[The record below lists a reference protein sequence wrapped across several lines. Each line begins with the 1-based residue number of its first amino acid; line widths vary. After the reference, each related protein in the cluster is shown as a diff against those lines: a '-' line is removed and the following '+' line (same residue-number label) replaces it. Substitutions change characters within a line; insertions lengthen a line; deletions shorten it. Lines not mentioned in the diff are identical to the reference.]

1 MSKDGKKP
9 KKGGI
14 AVVISIGGK
23 PKGAHGDEPKMK
35 PGFPIDKAQLA
46 LLKALTTEE
55 LREASRTGGIR
66 RLPGTQGALTGDVYE
81 HGRGTKD
88 ARLTGAGANRV
99 VAAQR
104 AGDADGMTMGGGR
117 WMHDGS
123 EDVMTRPQ
131 FDMGGR
137 MPKSSVMGEGA
148 DTVSGENAILQP
160 HEYDMMTELHPE
172 LRDAALADFHA
183 SHGARIQDETDPVGA
198 GTDEPH
204 SRDEDLRYLHSTIPA
219 KYRQPS
225 QRDLDYSRRFGG
237 WYDDSSA
244 NNDRLGRESG
254 RNWVEGHSPQPKL
267 IAPARDVHGLL
278 DHSQPSDSV
287 DPYDFQRQGELRR
300 TRGPHDKA
308 LADFRMGRFIYPPKA
323 SNKPESLDAERDA
336 ALKPPSADAAL
347 RETYG
352 DDRADRVA
360 VQDTIRDLSD
370 TAGMQGLKQG
380 LQEEIAHN
388 KRLMDTK
395 ERREA
400 AAKAKADAKMQQSL
414 SGDRPPPVA
423 GSAEARNF
431 SAARS
436 AQKPSNPRRGGRRR
450 FMTNAQKRNRQMRR
464 KSEPMDLAFRLLKGW
479 ADEVEPSSEDDP
491 EGRRARENDQFE
503 EFMSNLDDPEFAAD
517 VDRDP
522 EPLGDSA
529 GTATADSA
537 MVRRLIRLL
546 GENKVPG
553 MRR

>member
-1 MSKDGKKP
+1 MSKGGKKP

-66 RLPGTQGALTGDVYE
+66 RLPGTQGALTNDVYE
-81 HGRGTKD
+81 HGGGTKD

-104 AGDADGMTMGGGR
+104 DATDSLGIEHGDT
-117 WMHDGS
+117 HQY
-123 EDVMTRPQ
+123 PQ
-131 FDMGGR
+131 SDMGGR
-137 MPKSSVMGEGA
+137 MPKSSVMGEGT
-148 DTVSGENAILQP
+148 DIISGTNSILQP

-183 SHGARIQDETDPVGA
+183 SHGARIQDETDPVEI

-204 SRDEDLRYLHSTIPA
+204 SREEDLRYLHSTIPA

-225 QRDLDYSRRFGG
+225 QRDLDYSEKHGG
-237 WYDDSSA
+237 WYEGS
-244 NNDRLGRESG
+244 NDNGYRSEYSG
-254 RNWVEGHSPQPKL
+254 RWIPGHSPQPKL

-278 DHSQPSDSV
+278 DHSRSSDFV
-287 DPYDFQRQGELRR
+287 DPHDGGAHDNALSVFRLRR
-300 TRGPHDKA
+300 F
-308 LADFRMGRFIYPPKA
+308 LNSPKA
-323 SNKPESLDAERDA
+323 SHVANENKPKSLDADRDA
-336 ALKPPSADAAL
+336 ALKPPSVDAAL

-370 TAGMQGLKQG
+370 TAGVQGLKRG
-380 LQEEIAHN
+380 LEEEIAHN

-414 SGDRPPPVA
+414 SGNRPPPVA
-423 GSAEARNF
+423 GSAEARKF
-431 SAARS
+431 SAARG
-436 AQKPSNPRRGGRRR
+436 AQQPSNPRRGGRRR

-537 MVRRLIRLL
+537 MVRRLIQLL